1 MIAEPLLSLA
11 VSVAAEHSVQG
22 VLNTIARGLAAQPH
36 VALARI
42 WLLSPGDICDS
53 CFMRAECPD
62 QTQCLHLM
70 ASAGNP
76 ADSPGED
83 WTFLQGHFRRIP
95 LNVRKIGEV
104 GATENPILIE
114 DFAPENHWIARP
126 DWARR
131 ERIRSFVGHPLV
143 FQGKILGVLALFS
156 RESLSEQD
164 STWIGIFAKQAAVAL
179 ANARAFEEIARLRN
193 QLELENAYLH
203 EQVKEGFAFGEIVG
217 KDPALQKVLR
227 QVQMVARTNAAVL
240 IGGES
245 GTGKELIARAI
256 HDTSLRRDRP
266 MVTVNCA
273 TVPRELFESEFF
285 GHVKGAFTGAL
296 RDRIGRF
303 QLADKGTIFLDEV
316 GEIPI
321 ELQSKLLRVLQ
332 EGQFERV
339 GDDKTHHVDVRVI
352 SATNR
357 DLSREVEA
365 GRFRQD
371 LYYRLCV
378 FPIQMPPLRERRED
392 IRPLAAHF
400 LNLSS
405 RRLNCPDVRLTED
418 AADILATYDWPG
430 NIRELQNV
438 IERAVILSQSG
449 PLRIDL
455 VLGNSAS
462 TPGAAISHFQTNIQ
476 AGFVLSQQEI
486 DRREHEN
493 ILAAVEKTR
502 GRIYGSGG
510 AAEILGLKTT
520 TIAYRLKRMGIK
532 RPL

>member
-1 MIAEPLLSLA
+1 MIAEPILSLA
-11 VSVAAEHSVQG
+11 ASVAAEHSVQG
-22 VLNTIARGLAAQPH
+22 VLNSIVRGLAAQPH

-42 WLLSPGDICDS
+42 WLLAPGDICDS
-53 CFMRAECPD
+53 CFLRAKCLD
-62 QTQCLHLM
+62 QTECLHLM

-76 ADSPGED
+76 ADSPEED

-95 LNVRKIGEV
+95 LKATKVGEV
-104 GATENPILIE
+104 GTTETPILIK
-114 DFAPENHWIARP
+114 DFAPENQWIARP

-131 ERIRSFVGHPLV
+131 EGIRSFVGHPLV

-156 RESLSEQD
+156 REPLVEQE
-164 STWIGIFAKQAAVAL
+164 STWIGIFAKQAAVAI
-179 ANARAFEEIARLRN
+179 ANARAFEDITQLRK
-193 QLELENAYLH
+193 QLEIENDYLH
-203 EQVKEGFAFGEIVG
+203 EQVKESFAFGEIVG
-217 KDPALQKVLR
+217 KDAALQKVLQ
-227 QVQMVARTNAAVL
+227 QVQMVARTNATVM

-256 HDTSLRRDRP
+256 HDGSPRRDRP

-273 TVPRELFESEFF
+273 SVPRELFESEFF

-296 RDRIGRF
+296 RDRTGRF

-339 GDDKTHHVDVRVI
+339 GDDQTRHIDVRVI

-357 DLSREVEA
+357 DLSHEVEA
-365 GRFRQD
+365 GRFRRD
-371 LYYRLCV
+371 LYYRLCM
-378 FPIQMPPLRERRED
+378 FPIHMPPLRERRQD
-392 IRPLAAHF
+392 IGPLAVHF
-400 LNLSS
+400 LNLSC
-405 RRLNCPDVRLTED
+405 RRLNCPDVRLTEH
-418 AADILATYDWPG
+418 AVELLSAYDWPG
-430 NIRELQNV
+430 NVRELQNV

-455 VLGNSAS
+455 VLGDTASA
-462 TPGAAISHFQTNIQ
+462 PGIAPSHFQTNTSARI
-476 AGFVLSQQEI
+476 VVSKQEI

-493 ILAAVEKTR
+493 IIAALEKTR
-502 GRIYGSGG
+502 GKVYGSGG
-510 AAEILGLKTT
+510 AAEILGMKPTT
-520 TIAYRLKRMGIK
+520 LAYRLKKMGIK
-532 RPL
+532 RPM

>member
-1 MIAEPLLSLA
+1 
-11 VSVAAEHSVQG
+11 
-22 VLNTIARGLAAQPH
+22 
-36 VALARI
+36 
-42 WLLSPGDICDS
+42 
-53 CFMRAECPD
+53 
-62 QTQCLHLM
+62 M

-95 LNVRKIGEV
+95 LNVRKIGQV
-104 GATENPILIE
+104 GASENPILIE
-114 DFAPENHWIARP
+114 DFASDNHWIARP

-131 ERIRSFVGHPLV
+131 EGIRSFVGHPLL
-143 FQGKILGVLALFS
+143 FQEKILGVLAIFS
-156 RESLSEQD
+156 REPLVEQE
-164 STWIGIFAKQAAVAL
+164 STWIGIFAKQAAVAI

-203 EQVKEGFAFGEIVG
+203 EQVKEGFAFGAIVG
-217 KDPALQKVLR
+217 KDSALQKVLR
-227 QVQMVARTNAAVL
+227 QVHMVARTNATVL

-256 HDTSLRRDRP
+256 HDGSPRRDRP

-273 TVPRELFESEFF
+273 SVPRELFESEFF

-296 RDRIGRF
+296 RDRTGRF
-303 QLADKGTIFLDEV
+303 QLAHKGTIFLDEV
-316 GEIPI
+316 GEIPH

-352 SATNR
+352 SATNQN
-357 DLSREVEA
+357 LTREVEA

-378 FPIQMPPLRERRED
+378 FPIQMPPLRERRKD
-392 IRPLAAHF
+392 IRQLAAHF

-405 RRLNCPDVRLTED
+405 RRLNCPNVRLTED
-418 AADILATYDWPG
+418 AVELLSAYDWPG
-430 NIRELQNV
+430 NVRELQNV

-455 VLGNSAS
+455 VLGDTVSM
-462 TPGAAISHFQTNIQ
+462 PHIEPSHSQTSIE
-476 AGFVLSQQEI
+476 AGIVLSQQEM
-486 DRREHEN
+486 DRREHDN
-493 ILAAVEKTR
+493 ILAALEKTR
-502 GRIYGSGG
+502 GR
-510 AAEILGLKTT
+510 
-520 TIAYRLKRMGIK
+520 
-532 RPL
+532 